1 MTLDKINIEIE
12 KHFSYWTDCF
22 NRGEKNSNN
31 ARITGEYICKAC
43 IIHKKGELEGMK
55 IIENQNV
62 EIPTRRPRIS
72 SECPIQFVDLINCLW
87 DLEYFSHKIN
97 KIPKSQFDILR
108 NITNPSSHAANSAED
123 IVTEKELETCNNNLK
138 PLIEWYYNVVIKQP
152 IPQSIEN
159 ALNGKPDLKFV
170 PEPSEKW
177 RDFFTACY
185 DFDKRYQYILIS
197 PESISENPHTVQAI
211 VKLPWR
217 LVLDFNPKSDVNEMG
232 LLYHFNQSKGSG
244 YQKSFTLKPPKP
256 DFDAEF
262 PHYWFF
268 ANGDGNT
275 VQPITE
281 FSVWK
286 KDYKKY
292 LSDVL
297 YSEFNRGSR
306 LRARVVVILGILPK
320 YASIIV
326 DEFNR
331 NDEENLKFIICPAG
345 FESYDNIEDKNV
357 EIINI
362 SAEEIAEGINSN
374 ISFLKSNNQTSNSKI
389 LVPVRKED
397 KTKAFVSLTQDHFDY
412 LHTLGIDIIFK
423 GIENLPNTNQE
434 PDAFFKGATISW
446 RDLYEQKDKSRN
458 TTQYLLK
465 KLREKLEGNILESI
479 ELIHEAGAGG
489 TTLARRMAF
498 ELSTD
503 FPTVILR
510 KYENKKTIDGLR
522 VLDLFPK

>member
-12 KHFSYWTDCF
+12 KHFSYWVNSF
-22 NRGEKNSNN
+22 NRKELNSNN

-268 ANGDGNT
+268 ANR
-275 VQPITE
+275 
-281 FSVWK
+281 
-286 KDYKKY
+286 
-292 LSDVL
+292 
-297 YSEFNRGSR
+297 SEER
-306 LRARVVVILGILPK
+306 RVG
-320 YASIIV
+320 
-326 DEFNR
+326 
-331 NDEENLKFIICPAG
+331 
-345 FESYDNIEDKNV
+345 
-357 EIINI
+357 
-362 SAEEIAEGINSN
+362 
-374 ISFLKSNNQTSNSKI
+374 
-389 LVPVRKED
+389 KEC
-397 KTKAFVSLTQDHFDY
+397 
-412 LHTLGIDIIFK
+412 
-423 GIENLPNTNQE
+423 
-434 PDAFFKGATISW
+434 
-446 RDLYEQKDKSRN
+446 
-458 TTQYLLK
+458 
-465 KLREKLEGNILESI
+465 
-479 ELIHEAGAGG
+479 
-489 TTLARRMAF
+489 
-498 ELSTD
+498 
-503 FPTVILR
+503 
-510 KYENKKTIDGLR
+510 
-522 VLDLFPK
+522 